1 MTGPTLSA
9 ISAPAT
15 APARVSGAW
24 ATALLALVAF
34 LAAMHQNVLSI
45 LLVPVQHDLQLSD
58 AAMGAL
64 AGTAFAI
71 VYGLASLPLARL
83 ADRGN
88 RRNLLV
94 AALGVWSVA
103 TALCGLAANVFHL
116 LVARIGVA
124 GALAAQPPATF
135 SMVGDLAPPARR
147 GAAISVVVFGNS
159 LGFGVGAYVTGLL
172 NDHYGWR
179 LTMALLAAPGLLMA
193 PLLLMTLREPAR
205 VQDAAESSTPV
216 GMIEGFRQIAGVR
229 TFWPLLAGFV
239 ILNVA
244 YSGFLAWMPAFLM
257 RVHGLSTTNMGAA
270 FGLVTV
276 CGAVS
281 NVAGGPLTDRLAGRR
296 QRWRLYYCVVTAVL
310 SAPLLAAGLLVGAL
324 PLALAGIAGF
334 ALVSGGLT
342 TVCTAAFLAISPAR
356 LRGQVIAVMNLGVFL
371 VAGGLAPPLFG
382 LATDALKGAYGE
394 GALRYGLQLAPA
406 AVLIAAALFWLASRT
421 CDGDAIDTIDP
432 AERSTP

>member
-1 MTGPTLSA
+1 MTGPTVSA

-15 APARVSGAW
+15 APSRASGAW

-34 LAAMHQNVLSI
+34 LAAMHQNVLAV
-45 LLVPVQHDLQLSD
+45 LLVPVQRDLQLSD

-64 AGTAFAI
+64 AGTAFAV

-94 AALGVWSVA
+94 MALGVWSVA
-103 TALCGLAANVFHL
+103 TALCGLAANAFHL
-116 LVARIGVA
+116 LIARIAVA
-124 GALAAQPPATF
+124 GGLAAQPPATF
-135 SMVGDLAPPARR
+135 SMVGDLAAPARR

-179 LTMALLAAPGLLMA
+179 LTMALLAAPGLAVL
-193 PLLLMTLREPAR
+193 LLLMTLREPAR
-205 VQDAAESSTPV
+205 VQDAAEASTPV

-281 NVAGGPLTDRLAGRR
+281 NVVGGPLTDRLAARR
-296 QRWRLYYCVVTAVL
+296 QRWRLYYCVVTAIL

-356 LRGQVIAVMNLGVFL
+356 LRGQVIAVMNLGAFL

-382 LATDALKGAYGE
+382 LVTDALKGAYGA

-406 AVLIAAALFWLASRT
+406 AVLIAAALFWIASRT
-421 CDGDAIDTIDP
+421 CDRDAVDDARRP
-432 AERSTP
+432 A